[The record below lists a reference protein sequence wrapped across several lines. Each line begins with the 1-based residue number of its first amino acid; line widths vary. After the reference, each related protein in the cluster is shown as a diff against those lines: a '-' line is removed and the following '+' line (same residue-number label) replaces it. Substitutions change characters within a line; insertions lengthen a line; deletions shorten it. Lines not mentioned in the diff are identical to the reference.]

1 MFSSC
6 SPEGEPMKLTTF
18 AQSMNDLS
26 LIKDQGLDEVI
37 LGHQNFSRYGKLK
50 TEEYLAFSKRAK
62 ELGLKVIFEWDILM
76 TENTFE
82 KLAQEILPLLDD
94 FDSLRVQDPGAL
106 EWGFKNT
113 TKPLQFIAENGNH
126 NLPGLEG
133 WIEHVQ
139 GRMERIALSIE
150 LPKNKIEEYCHTLK
164 VPCELLG
171 LGRILLFYTP
181 RQLLSPLT
189 EDKFSYHEE
198 ISAVG
203 ESEES
208 PHKGFPIVENRH
220 GTFMFHIKDFCLV
233 DFAQDLKA
241 LGLGYFRI
249 DLRFSD
255 FAQLKEV
262 KALVENFNENNYL
275 AFKEQYPQDLMRG
288 FYLVNKTDILF
299 PKLKNH
305 RLQSR
310 EGDYIGEVLEAEK
323 GSHLAIFVKNA
334 KGLRKSDKLKI
345 IHPKGEIFEAL
356 IYSLRNLSLEEVDYI
371 EPNKTA
377 LIQFVGGVWVK
388 SHVFFQ
394 NHQEIK

>member
-1 MFSSC
+1 
-6 SPEGEPMKLTTF
+6 MKLTTF
-18 AQSMNDLS
+18 AQNLNDLN

-37 LGHQNFSRYGKLK
+37 IGHQDFSRFGKLK
-50 TEEYLAFSKRAK
+50 SEEFLAISKRAR

-76 TENTFE
+76 TENTFV
-82 KLAQEILPLLDD
+82 KLSQDILIFVDS

-113 TKPLQFIAENGNH
+113 NKPLQFIAENGNH

-133 WIEHVQ
+133 WIDHVE

-150 LPKNKIEEYCHTLK
+150 LPKNKIEEYSRTLK

-181 RQLLSPLT
+181 RLLLTPLS
-189 EDKFSYHEE
+189 EDKFSFHEE

-208 PHKGFPIVENRH
+208 PHKGFPILENRH

-233 DFAQDLKA
+233 DYAQELKS
-241 LGLGYFRI
+241 LGLSYFRV

-255 FAQLKEV
+255 FSELKAV
-262 KALVENFNENNYL
+262 KVLSEEFNEQDF
-275 AFKEQYPQDLMRG
+275 AEFKQKYPQDLMRG
-288 FYLVNKTDILF
+288 FYLVNKTDVLF

-305 RLQSR
+305 RLQNR
-310 EGDYIGEVLEAEK
+310 DGDYLGEVIEAEK
-323 GSHLAIFVKNA
+323 ASHLAIFVKNS
-334 KGLRKSDKLKI
+334 KGLRKTDNLKI
-345 IHPKGEIFEAL
+345 VHPKGEIFEAK
-356 IYSLRNLSLEEVDYI
+356 IYSLRNLALEEVDFI
-371 EPNKTA
+371 EPQKTA
-377 LIQFVGGVWVK
+377 LIQFLGGVWVK
-388 SHVFFQ
+388 SHVFYR
-394 NHQEIK
+394 N

>member
-1 MFSSC
+1 
-6 SPEGEPMKLTTF
+6 MKLTTF
-18 AQSMNDLS
+18 AQSLNDLN
-26 LIKDQGLDEVI
+26 LIKDQGLQEVI
-37 LGHQNFSRYGKLK
+37 LGHQDFSRFGKLK
-50 TEEYLAFSKRAK
+50 NEEFFEFSKRAK

-76 TENTFE
+76 TENTFA
-82 KLAQEILPLLDD
+82 KLAHEIVQFLDS

-126 NLPGLEG
+126 NLLGLQG
-133 WIEHVQ
+133 WVDHVQ

-150 LPKNKIEEYCHTLK
+150 LPKNKIEEYCNTLK

-181 RQLLSPLT
+181 RLLLSPLS
-189 EDKFSYHEE
+189 EDKLSYNQD

-208 PHKGFPIVENRH
+208 PHKGFPIIENRH

-233 DFAQDLKA
+233 DFAQELKL
-241 LGLGYFRI
+241 LGLSFFRI
-249 DLRFSD
+249 DLRFSAFD
-255 FAQLKEV
+255 QLKEI
-262 KALVENFNENNYL
+262 KALTEEFNENL
-275 AFKEQYPQDLMRG
+275 FGEFKEKYPQDLMRG
-288 FYLVNKTDILF
+288 FYLVNKTDVLF

-310 EGDYIGEVLEAEK
+310 EGNYLGEVLEAEK
-323 GSHLAIFVKNA
+323 GSHLAIFVKNS

-345 IHPKGEIFEAL
+345 VHPKGEIFEAL
-356 IYSLRNLSLEEVDYI
+356 IYSLRNLSLEEVEYI
-371 EPNKTA
+371 EPQKTA

-388 SHVFFQ
+388 SHVFYQ
-394 NHQEIK
+394 QPEAH

>member
-1 MFSSC
+1 
-6 SPEGEPMKLTTF
+6 MKLTTF
-18 AQSMNDLS
+18 AQSLNDLN
-26 LIKDQGLDEVI
+26 LIKDQGLQEVI
-37 LGHQNFSRYGKLK
+37 LGHQDFSRFGKLK
-50 TEEYLAFSKRAK
+50 TEDFFEFSKRAK

-76 TENTFE
+76 TENTFA
-82 KLAQEILPLLDD
+82 KLALEIVPLLDS

-106 EWGFKNT
+106 EWGLKNT

-126 NLPGLEG
+126 NLPGLQG
-133 WIEHVQ
+133 WIDHVQ

-150 LPKNKIEEYCHTLK
+150 LPKIKIEEYCKILK

-181 RQLLSPLT
+181 RQLLSPLS
-189 EDKFSYHEE
+189 EDKLSFNQE
-198 ISAVG
+198 ISAIG

-208 PHKGFPIVENRH
+208 PHKGFPIIENRH

-233 DFAQDLKA
+233 DFANELKS
-241 LGLGYFRI
+241 LGLGFFRI
-249 DLRFSD
+249 DLRFSAFD
-255 FAQLKEV
+255 QLKEI
-262 KALVENFNENNYL
+262 KALTEDFNEDSFIE
-275 AFKEQYPQDLMRG
+275 FKEKYPQDLMRG
-288 FYLVNKTDILF
+288 FYLVNKTDVLF

-310 EGDYIGEVLEAEK
+310 EGNYLGEVLEAEK
-323 GSHLAIFVKNA
+323 GSHLAIFVKNF

-345 IHPKGEIFEAL
+345 VHPKGEVFEAL

-371 EPNKTA
+371 EPQKTA

-388 SHVFFQ
+388 SHVFYQ
-394 NHQEIK
+394 HP

>member
-1 MFSSC
+1 
-6 SPEGEPMKLTTF
+6 MKLTTF
-18 AQSMNDLS
+18 AQSLNDLN
-26 LIKDQGLDEVI
+26 LIKDQGLQEVI
-37 LGHQNFSRYGKLK
+37 LGHQDFSRFGKLK
-50 TEEYLAFSKRAK
+50 TEDFFEFSKRAK

-76 TENTFE
+76 TENTFL
-82 KLAQEILPLLDD
+82 KLALEIAPFLDS

-126 NLPGLEG
+126 NLPGLQG
-133 WIEHVQ
+133 WIDHVQ

-150 LPKNKIEEYCHTLK
+150 LPKIKIEEYCKILK

-181 RQLLSPLT
+181 RQLLSPLS
-189 EDKFSYHEE
+189 EDKLSFNQE

-208 PHKGFPIVENRH
+208 PHKGFPIIENRH

-233 DFAQDLKA
+233 DFAHELKS
-241 LGLGYFRI
+241 LGLGFFRI
-249 DLRFSD
+249 DLRFSAFD
-255 FAQLKEV
+255 QLKEI
-262 KALVENFNENNYL
+262 KALTEDFNEDSFRE
-275 AFKEQYPQDLMRG
+275 FKEKYPQDLMRG
-288 FYLVNKTDILF
+288 FYLVNKTDVLF
-299 PKLKNH
+299 SKLKNH

-310 EGDYIGEVLEAEK
+310 EGNYLGEVLEAEK
-323 GSHLAIFVKNA
+323 GSHLAIFVKNS

-345 IHPKGEIFEAL
+345 VHPKGEVFEAL

-371 EPNKTA
+371 EPQKTA

-388 SHVFFQ
+388 SHVFYQ
-394 NHQEIK
+394 HP